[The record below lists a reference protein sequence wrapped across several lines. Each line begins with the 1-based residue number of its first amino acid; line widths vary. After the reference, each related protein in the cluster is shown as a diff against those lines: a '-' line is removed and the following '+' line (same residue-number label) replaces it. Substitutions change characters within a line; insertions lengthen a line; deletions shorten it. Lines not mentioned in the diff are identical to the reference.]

1 MGTKYFRN
9 TKSYKGLFLGTQKI
23 IRPVAVTFSLV
34 TSTTPTTGSIPMP
47 PPIYERKLLDN
58 ISKKVAA
65 GVEILHCEWFAILS
79 YPSLLLLVE
88 TEKGN
93 NGSGCRHDRIDT
105 FLDHDASLCWQ
116 KFPWRQSLH
125 VVGDAAVLA
134 TTSQEFLGSRTTSS
148 RRSSHVLIVNI
159 MESPK
164 YSIILTTTR
173 VVVAIMV
180 GATGD
185 SPSGRRSSSS
195 TGSCYGPQESVFIEE
210 KVPGRQ
216 PTGMGLGSLS
226 IRSMK
231 TW

>member
-79 YPSLLLLVE
+79 YPSLLLLVVE

-93 NGSGCRHDRIDT
+93 NGSGCRHDRIDIPGGGRSGC
-105 FLDHDASLCWQ
+105 FEQLDDSRADI
-116 KFPWRQSLH
+116 F
-125 VVGDAAVLA
+125 VVLRHGYQVGHRKSSVLVAA
-134 TTSQEFLGSRTTSS
+134 
-148 RRSSHVLIVNI
+148 
-159 MESPK
+159 
-164 YSIILTTTR
+164 
-173 VVVAIMV
+173 
-180 GATGD
+180 
-185 SPSGRRSSSS
+185 
-195 TGSCYGPQESVFIEE
+195 
-210 KVPGRQ
+210 
-216 PTGMGLGSLS
+216 
-226 IRSMK
+226 
-231 TW
+231 